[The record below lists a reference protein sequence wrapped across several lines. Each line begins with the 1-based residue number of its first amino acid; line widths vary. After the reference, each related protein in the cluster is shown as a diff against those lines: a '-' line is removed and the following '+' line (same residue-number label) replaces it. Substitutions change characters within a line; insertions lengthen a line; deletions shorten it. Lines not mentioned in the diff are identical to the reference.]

1 MIVPD
6 DILKIAEVNSRAVSL
21 IDEDYPA
28 VLCRMTQAVL
38 LISDEASG
46 TLGIDGILNEIS
58 GNTVISIPENT
69 YIRIKDLRGK
79 LWKVSAVNSSLPPGI
94 YSDGSGTVRQIAER
108 LSAEYDRNDR
118 SERMV
123 SAITE
128 EIAAETER
136 SCKLEGEIRTADG
149 YDYLR
154 YIDTNSDS
162 ITLQTFAEHFHFT
175 EQYASSLISKKLNVS
190 FTELVRTIRMAKSI
204 PLLEGTARTCA
215 DIAAEIGYASQEHFS
230 RVFSQFFGTTPFKF
244 RSEMKLRRIRRLKS

>member
-28 VLCRMTQAVL
+28 VLCRMTEDVL

-46 TLGIDGILNEIS
+46 TLEIDGVPNEIS

-69 YIRIKDLRGK
+69 YIRTRDLRGK
-79 LWKVSAVNSSLPPGI
+79 LWKISAGNSPLPPGI
-94 YSDGSGTVRQIAER
+94 YSDESGTVRQIAER
-108 LSAEYDRNDR
+108 LSAEYDRKDR

-128 EIAAETER
+128 EIAAEAER
-136 SCKLEGEIRTADG
+136 SCKLEEEIRTADG

-244 RSEMKLRRIRRLKS
+244 RSEMKLRRIRRMKS